1 MRKHICYLASGAGR
15 RFGESGENKLLY
27 PLAGKALYLHGL
39 ERLAD
44 IVEKR
49 DDCTLTVIS
58 RYGEIREQAEKMG
71 IHAIDSPESEKGLS
85 YTIRAAVTH
94 LQTAPDTDFAVF
106 VVADQPYWTETSFLR
121 LLDTAT
127 PDTQTARLCYGVRQ
141 GNPVLFS
148 LRLRDAL
155 LSLEGDHGGRA
166 LCETYGCIHVQAGS
180 PQELWDIDTKQDLTK
195 TI

>member
-15 RFGESGENKLLY
+15 RFGENKLYY
-27 PLAGKALYLHGL
+27 PLEGKALYLHGL

-44 IVEKR
+44 IVAKR
-49 DDCTLTVIS
+49 SDCTLTVIS
-58 RYGEIREQAEKMG
+58 RYDTIRKQAAKMG
-71 IHAIDSPESEKGLS
+71 IDAIDSPESEKGLS
-85 YTIRAAVTH
+85 YTIRAAVKH
-94 LQTAPDTDFAVF
+94 LQAVPDTDFAVF
-106 VVADQPYWTETSFLR
+106 VVADQPYWTEGSFLR

-127 PDTQTARLCYGVRQ
+127 PDTQTARLCYGIRQ

-148 LRLRDAL
+148 LRLREAL

-166 LCETYGCIHVQAGS
+166 LCETYGCIHVQADS

-195 TI
+195 ST